1 MLEKDWQKMK
11 LNEPNSRHQKGR
23 ILRHGY
29 GSQMAI
35 VGSGVMEACK
45 AIMVFPRVKKLTLDS
60 SGFSAEGG
68 QL

>member
-23 ILRHGY
+23 IGRH

-35 VGSGVMEACK
+35 VGSGMTEACK
-45 AIMVFPRVKKLTLDS
+45 AIMVFPRAKKLTLDS
-60 SGFSAEGG
+60 SGFSAEDG